1 MKPCLNIV
9 VIVGVVVSV
18 VIVIMIPVF
27 SSEMFSSKWVAD
39 DSQLLE
45 NNI

>member
-9 VIVGVVVSV
+9 VIVVVVSNV
-18 VIVIMIPVF
+18 VIVTMIPVF

>member
-1 MKPCLNIV
+1 MKPCLNIL
-9 VIVGVVVSV
+9 VIVVVVVSV